1 MEVYF
6 TKLRGKKKIDCFL
19 SKLRKFVKVQGLS
32 VIFKENHLRAM
43 AIILFSSYLEY
54 GHPFHSLFIPA
65 ISALRKILSTYEK
78 KGFLT
83 IEHLRDFFL
92 ELGLEYSDD
101 ELQDKMDE
109 ADRDGK
115 TTLNLHTAEKKS
127 FPLRISSESNFFFFN
142 FFDHIY

>member
-1 MEVYF
+1 MN
-6 TKLRGKKKIDCFL
+6 T
-19 SKLRKFVKVQGLS
+19 
-32 VIFKENHLRAM
+32 
-43 AIILFSSYLEY
+43 ILFSSYLKC
-54 GHPFHSLFIPA
+54 GCPFHSFIIPT

-115 TTLNLHTAEKKS
+115 TTSNLQCIFASYYFK
-127 FPLRISSESNFFFFN
+127 LL
-142 FFDHIY
+142 

>member
-115 TTLNLHTAEKKS
+115 TTLNLHTAEKIKFS
-127 FPLRISSESNFFFFN
+127 IKDFFRKQFLFLQ
-142 FFDHIY
+142 FL

>member
-1 MEVYF
+1 M
-6 TKLRGKKKIDCFL
+6 
-19 SKLRKFVKVQGLS
+19 KVQGLW
-32 VIFKENHLRAM
+32 VIFKLNHLGAM
-43 AIILFSSYLEY
+43 TAILFSSYLKCSRS
-54 GHPFHSLFIPA
+54 HKSFFIPT

-115 TTLNLHTAEKKS
+115 TTFNLAC
-127 FPLRISSESNFFFFN
+127 ISASYYFKGTLMQ
-142 FFDHIY
+142 I